1 MNVEYEVGLI
11 VYLFDKQSLKITPS
25 KIVEEITRKT
35 IEDTSTQYIIQLP
48 NKKNIKLPQ
57 GDNNYSIFTDTQALR
72 LFMIENATR
81 QIDRLIT
88 VATDTCSVFSD
99 DTTTA
104 HKQKEGLVSD
114 LFPELKNSQNNV
126 QNTEKGDI
134 IPNVN
139 KNKEE

>member
-1 MNVEYEVGLI
+1 MFIIKATFSSFFFGEIMNVEYEVGLI

-57 GDNNYSIFTDTQALR
+57 GDNNYSIFTDTQELR

-81 QIDRLIT
+81 QIDRL
-88 VATDTCSVFSD
+88 
-99 DTTTA
+99 
-104 HKQKEGLVSD
+104 
-114 LFPELKNSQNNV
+114 
-126 QNTEKGDI
+126 
-134 IPNVN
+134 
-139 KNKEE
+139 